1 MERRRMQARI
11 FQLTSFFLF
20 FFFSKETSMY
30 CGIIHV
36 PTGISRFTRYTR
48 FVYAIAA
55 LVIMT
60 VR

>member
-11 FQLTSFFLF
+11 FQLTSV
-20 FFFSKETSMY
+20 FFSKETSMY

-55 LVIMT
+55 LVLMT